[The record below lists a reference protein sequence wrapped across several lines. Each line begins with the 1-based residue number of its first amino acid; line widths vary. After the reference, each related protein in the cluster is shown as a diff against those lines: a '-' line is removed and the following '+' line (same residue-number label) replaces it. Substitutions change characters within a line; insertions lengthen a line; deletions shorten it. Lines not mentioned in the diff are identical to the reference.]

1 MGVKKAR
8 RRRNSEESIG
18 TGLKT
23 EIPSCRLVHN
33 QNNGLTMPYISALF
47 ASFIHLCITLDD
59 TAPTLPPGFSLL
71 HYFIHWIVS
80 WLNRDPCFQ
89 VNQSSTST
97 VQELSHQP
105 NCPNRLK
112 NLNLVLWFGPN
123 SSNVKAPS
131 VCVCECGILKFGL
144 TVYYGS
150 KMATRARSTFLML
163 HSHLIWGKSHCYFHY
178 WKIKTTQTLSFK
190 WSTLFHPTV
199 GCNFAM
205 FDSVS
210 ISTS

>member
-1 MGVKKAR
+1 M
-8 RRRNSEESIG
+8 
-18 TGLKT
+18 
-23 EIPSCRLVHN
+23 
-33 QNNGLTMPYISALF
+33 
-47 ASFIHLCITLDD
+47 
-59 TAPTLPPGFSLL
+59 PTLPPVFSLL

-80 WLNRDPCFQ
+80 WLNWDPCFQ

-97 VQELSHQP
+97 VQVLSHQP

-123 SSNVKAPS
+123 SNNVKAPS
-131 VCVCECGILKFGL
+131 VYVCECRIFKFGL

-150 KMATRARSTFLML
+150 KMATKARSTFLML

-178 WKIKTTQTLSFK
+178 WKKNKKQPKLCHLSHLK
-190 WSTLFHPTV
+190 STLFHPTV

-205 FDSVS
+205 FDSVT
-210 ISTS
+210 ISMS